1 MFQMPLM
8 HLIILKNQMFRLF
21 RLRQS
26 FLMYPKHPNFRWHP
40 QFHLFQKNLNFPK
53 CLIHPKHHWYL
64 KNLMYLMFHSLGSS

>member
-8 HLIILKNQMFRLF
+8 HLIILKNLMFRLF

-40 QFHLFQKNLNFPK
+40 QFQSFQKNQNFLK
-53 CLIHPKHHWYL
+53 CLTHQKPRLFL